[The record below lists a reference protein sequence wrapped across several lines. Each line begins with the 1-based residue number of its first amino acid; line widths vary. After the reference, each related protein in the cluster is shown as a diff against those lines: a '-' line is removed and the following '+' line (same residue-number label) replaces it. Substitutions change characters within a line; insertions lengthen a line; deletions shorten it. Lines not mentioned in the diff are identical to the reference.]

1 MTAPASPSSGKDR
14 ASSGEGPSRFWNIPN
29 VLTLLRIA
37 LIPVFA
43 AMMVERRPKAAFLI
57 FLAAGI
63 TDVLDGFAAR
73 IWHQRTKIGF
83 ILDPAADKLLMTAA
97 FILLALPSLSG
108 PNVLP
113 LWLVLVA
120 IGRDVAIV
128 LAAYI
133 MYRLRGIK
141 VFPPS
146 IFGKASTVCQVLMLW
161 LVLLANALDA
171 AAPNLFWVYILTLAL
186 AVISGVDYAIKGW
199 RKLFPIRHR

>member
-43 AMMVERRPKAAFLI
+43 AMMVERRPKAAFLV
-57 FLAAGI
+57 FLAAAI

-73 IWHQRTKIGF
+73 TWHQGTKIGF

-97 FILLALPSLSG
+97 FILLALPSLAG

-141 VFPPS
+141 VFPPPFS
-146 IFGKASTVCQVLMLW
+146 GKPARS
-161 LVLLANALDA
+161 AR
-171 AAPNLFWVYILTLAL
+171 
-186 AVISGVDYAIKGW
+186 S
-199 RKLFPIRHR
+199 